1 MAEPIIRVEALE
13 HVYPNGARALRG
25 VSLEVQ
31 AGEFVGVIGQNGS
44 GKTTLVKHFNGLLKP
59 TAGRVIV
66 KGRDTRTC
74 HVSDLARSVGYVF
87 QNPDHQI
94 FSRTVLDELAFG
106 PRNLKMD
113 RATLRRNVEE
123 AIEIMGLQ
131 GLEDK
136 HPFLLSRGQRQRL
149 AIASVLAMKTEVL
162 ILDEPTGGQDREQVQ
177 RLEEALLA
185 LHQSGHTI
193 LLVTHDLEVLA
204 EVVRRAIAVYQ
215 GQVLLDGEP
224 REVFRETDKLAQ
236 TFLKPPQ
243 ITQLS
248 AAVGCD
254 TLALSVDE
262 MVERLRSRS
271 AMPASEGA

>member
-25 VSLEVQ
+25 VSLEIQ

-44 GKTTLVKHFNGLLKP
+44 GKTTLVKHFNGLLRP
-59 TAGRVIV
+59 TAGLVTV
-66 KGRDTRTC
+66 NGRDTRAC
-74 HVSDLARSVGYVF
+74 YVSDLARSVGYVF

-94 FSRTVLDELAFG
+94 FSRTVRDELTFG

-113 RATLRRNVEE
+113 RATLERNVEE

-131 GLEDK
+131 GLEDR

-177 RLEEALLA
+177 RLEAALLG
-185 LHQSGHTI
+185 LHRAGHTI

-204 EVVRRAIAVYQ
+204 EVVRRTIAVYQ
-215 GQVLLDGEP
+215 GQILLDGEP
-224 REVFRETDKLAQ
+224 RQVFRETDKLAR

-243 ITQLS
+243 ITQFS
-248 AAVGCD
+248 AALGCA
-254 TLALSVDE
+254 TLALSLDE

-271 AMPASEGA
+271 EIPASEEA

>member
-1 MAEPIIRVEALE
+1 MTEPIIVAEQLE
-13 HVYPNGARALRG
+13 HAYPNGARALRG
-25 VSLEVQ
+25 ISLEIEP
-31 AGEFVGVIGQNGS
+31 GEFVGIIGQNGS

-59 TAGRVIV
+59 TAGRVV
-66 KGRDTRTC
+66 VGGRDTRKAYT
-74 HVSDLARSVGYVF
+74 SDLARRVGYVF

-94 FSRTVLDELAFG
+94 FSRTVRDELAFG
-106 PRNLKMD
+106 PRNLRLA
-113 RATLRRNVEE
+113 RATLERNVEE
-123 AIEIMGLQ
+123 AIEVMGLR

-177 RLEEALLA
+177 RLEAALLGLNRA
-185 LHQSGHTI
+185 GHTI

-204 EVVRRAIAVYQ
+204 EVTRRAVAVYR
-215 GQVLLDGEP
+215 GQILLDGQP
-224 REVFRETDKLAQ
+224 REVFRQTELLAQ

-248 AAVGCD
+248 AALGCD
-254 TLALSVDE
+254 PLALSVDE
-262 MVERLRSRS
+262 MIGRVRSQLAR
-271 AMPASEGA
+271 